1 MALVILDA
9 QDVVLAVVIVGI
21 PAVMDAPD
29 ALVVAAVLV
38 AVIAL
43 AAVQTLVPL
52 DVQENVI
59 VDAQAVVLVVVV
71 VV

>member
-1 MALVILDA
+1 
-9 QDVVLAVVIVGI
+9 
-21 PAVMDAPD
+21 MDAPD

>member
-9 QDVVLAVVIVGI
+9 QDLVLVVVIVI
-21 PAVMDAPD
+21 HHAEMDAKD

-59 VDAQAVVLVVVV
+59 VDAQAVVQVVVV

>member
-9 QDVVLAVVIVGI
+9 QDVVLAVAIVGV

-43 AAVQTLVPL
+43 AAVQTLVRL
-52 DVQENVI
+52 YVQ
-59 VDAQAVVLVVVV
+59 
-71 VV
+71 

>member
-9 QDVVLAVVIVGI
+9 QDVVLVVVIVI
-21 PAVMDAPD
+21 HHVEMDAPD

-59 VDAQAVVLVVVV
+59 VDAQAVVQVVVV

>member
-9 QDVVLAVVIVGI
+9 QDVILVVVIVGI

-52 DVQENVI
+52 DVQENGI

>member
-9 QDVVLAVVIVGI
+9 QDVILVVVIVGI

-59 VDAQAVVLVVVV
+59 VDAQAVVQVVVV

>member
-9 QDVVLAVVIVGI
+9 QDVILVVVSVGI

>member
-9 QDVVLAVVIVGI
+9 QDVILVVVIVGI